1 MIDDI
6 KFLLDRDAG
15 FSYFPSRGTLVVMF
29 YRDFRAFMDSHL
41 GKAKETTK
49 TESNWKMIG
58 LTLCFAKP
66 WYNVECSLSPSEI
79 AEYLE
84 EQIETKE
91 LKDDEMDY
99 EARAEAKELANDESN
114 D

>member
-29 YRDFRAFMDSHL
+29 YRDFRAFMDLHL

-58 LTLCFAKP
+58 LTLCFMKP

-84 EQIETKE
+84 EQAETKE
-91 LKDDEMDY
+91 LKDDEMRY
-99 EARAEAKELANDESN
+99 EAEWDILNESK
-114 D
+114 DD

>member
-1 MIDDI
+1 MPTVHNLPLIISISFLPFMIDDI

-49 TESNWKMIG
+49 TESN
-58 LTLCFAKP
+58 
-66 WYNVECSLSPSEI
+66 
-79 AEYLE
+79 
-84 EQIETKE
+84 
-91 LKDDEMDY
+91 
-99 EARAEAKELANDESN
+99 
-114 D
+114 